1 MNPVLERI
9 STWEAAGLIDP
20 ETAARLRLAEADR
33 PQEDPA
39 SDASS
44 APDNQPGGGRDGTSE
59 PA

>member
-1 MNPVLERI
+1 MDQVLERI
-9 STWEAAGLIDP
+9 SIWEAAGLIDP

-39 SDASS
+39 SDTSS
-44 APDNQPGGGRDGTSE
+44 AADDQPGAGRDGTSE